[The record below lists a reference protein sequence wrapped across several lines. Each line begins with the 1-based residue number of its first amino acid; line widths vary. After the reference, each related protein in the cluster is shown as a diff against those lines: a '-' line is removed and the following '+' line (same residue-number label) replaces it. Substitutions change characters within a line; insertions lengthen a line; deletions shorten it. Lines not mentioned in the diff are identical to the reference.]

1 MCSNDRLTTTPK
13 IFEIWRIAIVATG
26 FVSAFYEVKI
36 FQSGACKKIWLNFIV
51 VRFRYVKKVFYYG
64 FVAIKGTLDCDSIF
78 FEKNCQLVVI

>member
-36 FQSGACKKIWLNFIV
+36 FQSGACKKIWLEDVLKGDFAV
-51 VRFRYVKKVFYYG
+51 VGRNP
-64 FVAIKGTLDCDSIF
+64 TLDCDSIF